1 MNCLS
6 PQDWIMAKTKSWLF
20 FPAFPQ
26 EAPEIRLND
35 ELLDNFVND
44 VVEDIALKTED
55 SQGVKTMS
63 TTNFNIYS
71 MPGLVICLELFYFV
85 NRADGYFLKRNFV
98 SI

>member
-1 MNCLS
+1 MSTVELLFKKEVLLYELPIAS
-6 PQDWIMAKTKSWLF
+6 GLDYGKTKSWLF
-20 FPAFPQ
+20 FSAFPQ
-26 EAPEIRLND
+26 APEIRLND

-71 MPGLVICLELFYFV
+71 MPGLVICLELFLFC
-85 NRADGYFLKRNFV
+85 
-98 SI
+98 